1 MANFLAMT
9 TLIAI
14 GGGGAFFGVCL
25 GGEVVEAAS
34 VARDDATECVVYGC
48 KRVVG
53 LPVYSPAA
61 NNCGQYVSE
70 GALKGDDGAC
80 DCDGTVCFVDDSDC
94 TGSIDYT
101 ITPADADTQ
110 VCHWTNYPATPA
122 TYGGQGYGAATT
134 VTCSV
139 ITCGDIDEQRAYLSS
154 RPDTG
159 PQNCNDNM
167 FTSCT
172 MTFKLECTACSD
184 YVCP

>member
-70 GALKGDDGAC
+70 GALKGDDRRL
-80 DCDGTVCFVDDSDC
+80 
-94 TGSIDYT
+94 TG
-101 ITPADADTQ
+101 
-110 VCHWTNYPATPA
+110 
-122 TYGGQGYGAATT
+122 
-134 VTCSV
+134 
-139 ITCGDIDEQRAYLSS
+139 
-154 RPDTG
+154 
-159 PQNCNDNM
+159 
-167 FTSCT
+167 
-172 MTFKLECTACSD
+172 
-184 YVCP
+184 